1 MRPLHSPL
9 FRAFLLLLII
19 LVVGVIGFYLI
30 VPSYSFFDAL
40 YMTVIT
46 ISNVGY
52 GEVGELSNQRR
63 VFAICLTL
71 VGFVL
76 VALAVRFIVESLLS
90 NWTAD
95 FWKIKKTGCNVIG
108 YRDEKG
114 EQYIN
119 PGANRSLSAA
129 GS

>member
-1 MRPLHSPL
+1 
-9 FRAFLLLLII
+9 
-19 LVVGVIGFYLI
+19 
-30 VPSYSFFDAL
+30 
-40 YMTVIT
+40 MTVIT

-95 FWKIKKTGCNVIG
+95 FWKIKKNRKMIENLINHIIVCG
-108 YRDEKG
+108 YGRNG
-114 EQYIN
+114 RQ
-119 PGANRSLSAA
+119 AV
-129 GS
+129 

>member
-95 FWKIKKTGCNVIG
+95 FWKIKKT
-108 YRDEKG
+108 EK
-114 EQYIN
+114 
-119 PGANRSLSAA
+119 
-129 GS
+129 

>member
-1 MRPLHSPL
+1 
-9 FRAFLLLLII
+9 
-19 LVVGVIGFYLI
+19 
-30 VPSYSFFDAL
+30 
-40 YMTVIT
+40 MTVIT

-108 YRDEKG
+108 YRVEKG

>member
-52 GEVGELSNQRR
+52 GEVGELSNQGR

-90 NWTAD
+90 NWAAD
-95 FWKIKKTGCNVIG
+95 FWKIKKT
-108 YRDEKG
+108 EK
-114 EQYIN
+114 
-119 PGANRSLSAA
+119 
-129 GS
+129 

>member
-1 MRPLHSPL
+1 
-9 FRAFLLLLII
+9 
-19 LVVGVIGFYLI
+19 
-30 VPSYSFFDAL
+30 
-40 YMTVIT
+40 MTVIT

-90 NWTAD
+90 NRTAD
-95 FWKIKKTGCNVIG
+95 FWKIKKT
-108 YRDEKG
+108 EK
-114 EQYIN
+114 
-119 PGANRSLSAA
+119 
-129 GS
+129 

>member
-1 MRPLHSPL
+1 
-9 FRAFLLLLII
+9 
-19 LVVGVIGFYLI
+19 
-30 VPSYSFFDAL
+30 
-40 YMTVIT
+40 MTVIT